1 MKYSCLLT
9 IVWVL
14 LEVSSANAQ
23 NILVSQGQITV
34 PVFRERLSQ
43 AREEALYKVKKNA
56 VFQILSNFLDEST
69 LTQASALIQE
79 SLLKKPDTYIESMRT
94 IQEKISTDGK
104 EFSITIEARIFRT
117 QIINNL
123 KSLYLPIKNYPV
135 TTRRL
140 VFLYNPQTDWGQEA
154 VMPTLLQNLRR
165 AFATYKILVSMTL
178 PITSEN
184 ITPSGDLKLTDGPEA
199 TTIDGYV
206 MWDMSPEEFPKN
218 NKTTSFKGTL
228 KVFTPDKGKY
238 VGKISTAKTM
248 EWTQSPEDVLSALM
262 EQITLNWTSLIGQ
275 IMELK
280 QDNGELVLLRFYGLP
295 GPQEEVSFVR
305 QVFYAQPDW
314 QQVQLDTV
322 SSVYTDYRGY
332 YRGKPEHL
340 ESFFKSL
347 QKENFR
353 VERVSWDDP
362 YWNLYINWIEALR
375 ILIPYAPD
383 PLVENLLKSAP
394 PEITTPETPPVKPL
408 VPPEPSDAMDLAGPT
423 LQVPNASA
431 KSIYQLPLNQ
441 KTYDHIKSKGDSTLF
456 LLQAPAGTR
465 LKILWRRLG
474 KTNLRPS
481 ISFYDEER
489 VLLQKFMVSAK
500 DHYEIEFPLG
510 ENQSRVYLKVAD
522 AEGFIDGLIGSFQ
535 FFRYLLEIRM
545 VE

>member
-14 LEVSSANAQ
+14 LEVSSASAQ
-23 NILVSQGQITV
+23 NILVSQGQISV

-140 VFLYNPQTDWGQEA
+140 VFLYNPQTDWGQET
-154 VMPTLLQNLRR
+154 VMPVLLQNLRR

-184 ITPSGDLKLTDGPEA
+184 ITPSGYLKLTEGPEA

-248 EWTQSPEDVLSALM
+248 EWTQSPDDVLSALM

-275 IMELK
+275 IMGLK

-353 VERVSWDDP
+353 VERVSRDDP
-362 YWNLYINWIEALR
+362 YWNLYINWLEAPR
-375 ILIPYAPD
+375 ILIPYTPD
-383 PLVENLLKSAP
+383 PLVENLLKPAP
-394 PEITTPETPPVKPL
+394 SEITTPETPPVKPL

-456 LLQAPAGTR
+456 LLQAPSGTR